1 MNKYILISVLIM
13 AVFTYIPRMLP
24 LTFFRKEIKSTFIR
38 SLLFYVPYAVLSAL
52 TFPSIFYATGNIYSA
67 IGGCLVGIY
76 YAYLD
81 KGLIFVASMAMLTSL
96 VIGIIS
102 LGIGWIWFLFLYPIL
117 KGGDA
122 CILLINDK
130 ERGKNNE
137 ENFKCHYGFICYCV
151 NSFDTCITDS
161 CRK

>member
-1 MNKYILISVLIM
+1 MIM

-102 LGIGWIWFLFLYPIL
+102 LGIG
-117 KGGDA
+117 
-122 CILLINDK
+122 
-130 ERGKNNE
+130 
-137 ENFKCHYGFICYCV
+137 
-151 NSFDTCITDS
+151 
-161 CRK
+161 